1 MNLVPTWL
9 PKHDAPGWLE
19 LNKETMTGKVKG
31 MVTAEE
37 SGIAATDLQAIIE
50 YYSR

>member
-1 MNLVPTWL
+1 
-9 PKHDAPGWLE
+9 
-19 LNKETMTGKVKG
+19 MTGKVKG

-37 SGIAATDLQAIIE
+37 SGIGAADLQAIIE